1 MRSVTVYRVFA
12 VVTMSTVIGAACA
25 GGSAVKSGEGA
36 STVLVTLI
44 LPIATATPAAA
55 TASRASEP
63 VAFPQGV
70 FRAKNTVDGVMTTE
84 IRDGVWKGFKENGSL
99 DCAGTYVVKAGRV
112 WYSASTEPALDCGNA
127 PGFQF
132 LDAEWTMVGDQLR
145 FIDINSDPAAVRA
158 FGSAWTKIGE

>member
-1 MRSVTVYRVFA
+1 VR
-12 VVTMSTVIGAACA
+12 
-25 GGSAVKSGEGA
+25 GGSTVKSGEGA
-36 STVLVTLI
+36 STVPVTVI
-44 LPIATATPAAA
+44 LPIPTAAAA
-55 TASRASEP
+55 TATSAVASEP

-70 FRAKNTVDGVMTTE
+70 FRAKNAVDGVMTTE

-112 WYSASTEPALDCGNA
+112 WYSASTEPALDCGNP

-145 FIDINSDPAAVRA
+145 FLDIKSDPAATRA
-158 FGSAWTKIGE
+158 FGSAWMKIGE